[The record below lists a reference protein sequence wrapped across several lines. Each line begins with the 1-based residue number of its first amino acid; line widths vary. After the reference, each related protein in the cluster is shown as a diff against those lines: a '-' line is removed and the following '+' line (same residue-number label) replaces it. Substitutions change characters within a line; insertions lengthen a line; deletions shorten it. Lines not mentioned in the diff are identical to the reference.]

1 MTLQEMRKMEESPS
15 FSTDGMLIAEWNG
28 EPAGMVNAY
37 VDKLREEKKGFI
49 QWLGVLPKFRGNGIA
64 KQLVK
69 KALESLKQ
77 KGMQTAE
84 TWAQTDRK
92 ACTHIFESFGFKQVR
107 ATNMMSR
114 SLTAILSNIEENRE
128 VNIREAKLSSNTEIK
143 LINWLNN
150 EVFKDHFNY
159 RPKPIE
165 ETRYV
170 LLELPWFQNQTAFF
184 ALLQNRPVGFVVA
197 GIDEGLNKE
206 KNVKYG
212 WILYIGILKPYR
224 RKGIGTSLML
234 HAMRLLKAYG
244 MEDALLY
251 VDDLN
256 STNAMKLYEKLGFK
270 TLRKNI
276 IYQLSLTN
284 LFL

>member
-1 MTLQEMRKMEESPS
+1 MEESPS

-150 EVFKDHFNY
+150 KFSK
-159 RPKPIE
+159 I
-165 ETRYV
+165 TS
-170 LLELPWFQNQTAFF
+170 T
-184 ALLQNRPVGFVVA
+184 
-197 GIDEGLNKE
+197 IDQSQSK
-206 KNVKYG
+206 
-212 WILYIGILKPYR
+212 
-224 RKGIGTSLML
+224 
-234 HAMRLLKAYG
+234 
-244 MEDALLY
+244 
-251 VDDLN
+251 
-256 STNAMKLYEKLGFK
+256 KLGMCFWNYHGFK
-270 TLRKNI
+270 IKQPSSHFSKIGQSAL
-276 IYQLSLTN
+276 
-284 LFL
+284 